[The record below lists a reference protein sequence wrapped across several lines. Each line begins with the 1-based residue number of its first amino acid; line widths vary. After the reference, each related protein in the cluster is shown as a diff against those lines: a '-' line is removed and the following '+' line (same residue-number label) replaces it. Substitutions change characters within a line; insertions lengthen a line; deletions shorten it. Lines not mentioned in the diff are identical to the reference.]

1 MICVTKLKVHY
12 MSEKSDW
19 ETPTDFYNLLD
30 EEFHFKLDPCCNIDN
45 QKCEFGYTLK
55 EDGLKMPWSPFGS
68 VFMNPPYGKEIV
80 RWMKKAYEESLEGC
94 IVVCLIPSRTDT
106 DWFHDYVS
114 EAYEIRFIHHRINF
128 VGGPSG
134 SPFPSVVV
142 VFDSRRS
149 FRVVRFWD
157 WKENKYY

>member
-1 MICVTKLKVHY
+1 MELKVHY

-19 ETPTDFYNLLD
+19 ETPIDFYKILD
-30 EEFHFKLDPCCNIDN
+30 EEFHFALDPCCSPENK
-45 QKCEFGYTLK
+45 KCALGYTPN
-55 EDGLKMPWSPFGS
+55 EDGLNMPWHPFGP
-68 VFMNPPYGKEIV
+68 VFMNPPYGREIV
-80 RWMKKAYEESLEGC
+80 NWMDKAYRESIVGC
-94 IVVCLIPSRTDT
+94 VVVCLIPARTDT

-114 EAYEIRFIHHRINF
+114 KASEIRFIHHRINF

-142 VFDSRRS
+142 IFDTKHSGRD
-149 FRVVRFWD
+149 VKFWD